1 MRWTNSVKS
10 VLPYPGFTTFL
21 QGAGADKDKDKDTVV
36 DRTRSLVMM
45 MMMKLL

>member
-21 QGAGADKDKDKDTVV
+21 QGADKDKDKDTVV